1 MEGPLPRIPGV
12 SGPLAK
18 PVDYLEGLMEGFVA
32 YDADWRMTY
41 MNASAERL
49 LGRSRADVLGKTWHQ
64 AFPHAVGNPV
74 DQMYQRVMSK
84 RAPERMEFFYAH
96 YKTWM
101 EISASP
107 LSNGGVGVYFRD
119 ISDRK
124 AAEAELRE
132 GARRKDE
139 FLATLAHE
147 LRNPLAP
154 IANAVE
160 VLNLQGSTEA
170 VPRAAHEVIG
180 RQLKVMARLIEDL
193 LDASRIT
200 SGKLELRRER
210 VELAAVVEQAL
221 ETSRPH
227 VRGHEFTVALPAAP
241 VWVDADPVRLAQ
253 VFANLINNA
262 CKYTPPGGQVR
273 LSAECDGA
281 RVRVRVRDSGEGIAA
296 EHMPRL
302 FGMFSQV
309 GPALHRDQSGRHG
322 GLGIGLALSRALVE
336 MHGGTIE
343 AASDG
348 PGRGAEFSVTLP
360 AFDAPMPAPASR
372 PQAQS
377 GGRPRRILVVDDN
390 EDSAASLAMLLR
402 ADGHTVEV
410 ANDGERAV
418 EVAAAFHPNTILL
431 DIGLPGMNGIEAC
444 RAIRSQA
451 GGDTIQIAALTGWGQ
466 EEDQRRSRE
475 AGFDAH
481 LVKPVER
488 SALLALLAAARP

>member
-1 MEGPLPRIPGV
+1 M

-32 YDADWRMTY
+32 YDAGWRMTY

-49 LGRSRADVLGKTWHQ
+49 LGRSRAEVLGKTWHQ
-64 AFPHAVGNPV
+64 AFPHAVGNSV
-74 DQMYQRVMSK
+74 DQMYQRVKSM
-84 RAPERMEFFYAH
+84 RVPERMEYFYAH
-96 YKTWM
+96 YKIWM

-107 LSNGGVGVYFRD
+107 LSDGGVGVYFRD

-124 AAEAELRE
+124 AAEAGLRDA
-132 GARRKDE
+132 ARRKDE

-160 VLNLQGSTEA
+160 VLNLQGSMEP
-170 VPRAAHEVIG
+170 VPSAARDVMG

-200 SGKLELRRER
+200 SGKLELRRDR
-210 VELAAVVEQAL
+210 VELAAVIEQAL

-227 VRGHEFTVALPAAP
+227 LRGHEFTVAMAAGPA
-241 VWVDADPVRLAQ
+241 WVDADPVRLAQ
-253 VFANLINNA
+253 VFSNLINNA
-262 CKYTPPGGQVR
+262 CKYTPAGGQVR
-273 LSAECDGA
+273 LSAEREGA
-281 RVRVRVRDSGEGIAA
+281 RVRVRVRDNGIGLAA

-302 FGMFSQV
+302 FEMFSQV
-309 GPALHRDQSGRHG
+309 APAIERRQG

-360 AFDAPMPAPASR
+360 AFDAPMPSR
-372 PQAQS
+372 GKTEQARTAQ
-377 GGRPRRILVVDDN
+377 PRRILVVDDN
-390 EDSAASLAMLLR
+390 EDTAASLAMLLR

-410 ANDGERAV
+410 ANDGEHAV
-418 EVAAAFHPNTILL
+418 KAAAAFRPDTILL

-451 GGDTIQIAALTGWGQ
+451 GGAAIQIAALTGWGQ
-466 EEDQRRSRE
+466 EEDRRRSRE

-488 SALLALLAAARP
+488 AALLALFAAARP

>member
-1 MEGPLPRIPGV
+1 MSDLV
-12 SGPLAK
+12 AK
-18 PVDYLEGLMEGFVA
+18 PVDYLEGLLEGFVA
-32 YDADWRMTY
+32 YDGDFRMTY
-41 MNASAERL
+41 MNASAERI
-49 LGRSRADVLGKTWHQ
+49 LGRKREDVLGKTWHQ

-74 DQMYQRVMSK
+74 DQMYQRVKS
-84 RAPERMEFFYAH
+84 RRVPERMEYFYAH

-107 LSNGGVGVYFRD
+107 LANGGVGVYFRD
-119 ISDRK
+119 VTDRK
-124 AAEAELRE
+124 AAEQALQDANAQLRD

-160 VLNLQGSTEA
+160 VLNLQGSMEE
-170 VPRAAHEVIG
+170 VPRAARAVIG
-180 RQLKVMARLIEDL
+180 RQLRVMSRLIEDL

-200 SGKLELRRER
+200 SGKLELRRDR

-227 VRGHEFTVALPAAP
+227 VRGHEFTVALPAEP

-253 VFANLINNA
+253 VFANLIHNA
-262 CKYTPPGGQVR
+262 CKFTSPGGQVR
-273 LSAECDGA
+273 LAAERDGA
-281 RVRVRVRDSGEGIAA
+281 RVRVRVRDNGVGIAA

-302 FGMFSQV
+302 FEMFSQV
-309 GPALHRDQSGRHG
+309 SPALERSQG
-322 GLGIGLALSRALVE
+322 GLGIGLALSRALVA
-336 MHGGTIE
+336 MHGGTLE

-348 PGRGAEFSVTLP
+348 AGSGAEFVVTLP
-360 AFDAPMPAPASR
+360 AFDAPLPPRGKAKDAPGA
-372 PQAQS
+372 
-377 GGRPRRILVVDDN
+377 GKPRRVLVVDDN
-390 EDSAASLAMLLR
+390 EDSAASLALLLR
-402 ADGHTVEV
+402 MDGHTVQI
-410 ANDGERAV
+410 ASDGEGAV
-418 EVAAAFHPNTILL
+418 EAVSSFRPNTVLL
-431 DIGLPGMNGIEAC
+431 DIGLPGMNGLEAC

-451 GGDTIQIAALTGWGQ
+451 GGDAIQIAALTGWGQ
-466 EEDQRRSRE
+466 EEDRRRSRE

-488 SALLALLAAARP
+488 STLAKLLASARH